1 VTGTAGPAGPRNRG
15 RLCWSALAGCA
26 LYSRTGWEHTLASMN
41 APLTFGLEV
50 PADPRRVAAALVAV
64 YVIWGSTYLAMRWAV
79 AGLPPFFM
87 AGWRFVLA
95 GAVLL
100 AFSRARGAPWPNR
113 REWLAAAPV
122 GLLMFAVGNGLVVVA
137 EQHLGSAVSAVVI
150 GTMPLWTAALALLFG
165 EQVTGRE
172 WLALVLGF
180 AGVGVLALG
189 GELAAEPGS
198 ALVLCLAP
206 VGWALGSHLARR
218 LPLARGLMAPATQM
232 LVGGVAMVGL
242 SLALG
247 ERVVTPVPA
256 SALWAWLYLAV
267 AGSLV
272 AYSAYS
278 WLLRHTRP
286 AVATSYAY
294 VNPVVA
300 VGLGAVVGHERVG
313 PEIFAAVALIIAATG
328 LVMLQRR

>member
-1 VTGTAGPAGPRNRG
+1 MT
-15 RLCWSALAGCA
+15 
-26 LYSRTGWEHTLASMN
+26 
-41 APLTFGLEV
+41 APLSLTRPVDEA
-50 PADPRRVAAALVAV
+50 ADPRRVALALVAV
-64 YVIWGSTYLAMRWAV
+64 YLIWGSTYLAMRWAV

-87 AGWRFVLA
+87 AGWRFVLS
-95 GAVLL
+95 GAVLFGVL
-100 AFSRARGAPWPNR
+100 KLRGAPWPSR
-113 REWLAAAPV
+113 REWLAGAPV

-180 AGVGVLALG
+180 VGVGVLATG

-198 ALVLCLAP
+198 TLVLCLAP

-218 LPLARGLMAPATQM
+218 LPMARGLMAPATQM
-232 LVGGVAMVGL
+232 LVGGVAMVGV
-242 SLALG
+242 SLLLG
-247 ERVVTPVPA
+247 ERVTRPVPA
-256 SALWAWLYLAV
+256 PALWAWLYLAV

-300 VGLGAVVGHERVG
+300 VALGALVGGERVG
-313 PEIFAAVALIIAATG
+313 PELFLAVALILAATG
-328 LVMLQRR
+328 LVMLRRR